1 MCFGTPLP
9 PNIPL
14 TNINPPLTTPGTKC
28 KRLGTTLTW
37 DKPSRQVSD
46 RRSREA
52 GCGSSNRCSKSPYGR
67 GYQCDEYP
75 FRSVR
80 ESDRGGQPKA
90 KSSATSTTRA
100 DSSKEKDV
108 MGPHRRGPAR
118 RDVEAEGGSEFYRL
132 KSGMVVF
139 APGGLEIGEVVYRT
153 GVGNWTVFEDE
164 GGEGEG
170 GDGDAL
176 EDDDTIQV
184 EKDRVVGVV
193 GGWKG

>member
-1 MCFGTPLP
+1 MQYCKSR
-9 PNIPL
+9 PNC
-14 TNINPPLTTPGTKC
+14 TNDGNEYTK
-28 KRLGTTLTW
+28 K
-37 DKPSRQVSD
+37 
-46 RRSREA
+46 
-52 GCGSSNRCSKSPYGR
+52 
-67 GYQCDEYP
+67 
-75 FRSVR
+75 
-80 ESDRGGQPKA
+80 
-90 KSSATSTTRA
+90 
-100 DSSKEKDV
+100 
-108 MGPHRRGPAR
+108 GPAR